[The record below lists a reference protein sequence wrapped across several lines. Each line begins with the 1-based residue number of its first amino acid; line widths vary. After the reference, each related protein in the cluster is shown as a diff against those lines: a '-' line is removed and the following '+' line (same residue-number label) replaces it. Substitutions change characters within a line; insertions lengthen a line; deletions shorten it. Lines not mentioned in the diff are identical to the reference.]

1 MKQQKILNKSSLL
14 LSIDVEIW
22 MIINEY
28 IKYKDICNMKLVN
41 KKFNNISIILSGIK
55 IYLLSKLILKK

>member
-1 MKQQKILNKSSLL
+1 
-14 LSIDVEIW
+14 
-22 MIINEY
+22 MIIDEY

-55 IYLLSKLILKK
+55 IYLLSNIKNKKKYK